1 MTCLRSLPVRNWWPL
16 RAKAATAPC
25 AAPRGVLAHGL
36 FSSVAARVLG
46 GLRQC
51 LACGLLL
58 TFGIGCPL
66 ASPHLAQADEWQAS
80 LYNEGLPTHLVAVD
94 KKRQTFMFF
103 EKKSPLK
110 LKYTYPCT
118 TGQLT
123 GDKQSLNDLR
133 TPEGIYF
140 VEYKI
145 ASGLDFKEYG
155 GIAYTLNY
163 PNPVDRLRGKTGH
176 GIWIHSKGFGIEP
189 LATRGCVAI
198 GLKEIDEVGPQLI
211 PGTPVVLAEKMD
223 EAAQPRPDT
232 GTAQEL
238 RRLMQNWSI
247 AWASRSV
254 KMFDYYDPD
263 AYSKAMTEN
272 FVAFKQNKERLFK
285 SLQFIKI
292 FNRKINVLE
301 GPGYWV
307 TWSEQLY
314 TASNLSTEGV
324 RRLYWQRG
332 KDQKFRIVG
341 MEWAPRDL
349 GMRADFQKGQLVA
362 EAPLQQVSDASSE
375 APLPPRLD
383 MPEAAPEKAAPVAM
397 TVPQPTQDKTAQAAT
412 AKAGQ
417 GEKLVA
423 ANDPLVPK
431 RGTNPPPAEVNWGA
445 RPSMEEAAR
454 SEADAVQKN
463 TAAKAA
469 EPAAPASSQLP
480 PPASVQAPVQVPG
493 QASGQTP
500 AQTPAQT
507 QAQAPVAGQ
516 VGAAVQ
522 TVAPA
527 APAQLSLTPEVVAG
541 LEKAVK
547 AWNADFA
554 ARSMDIASLYD
565 QARFNREAGTPRGYS
580 YNSTMRELERR
591 FATPWLRLISR
602 KPKFEMQGPLA
613 VSHVEQLVVGPNAM
627 EQGVRSFWWNR
638 DDKGDFRIVA
648 TQFKP
653 DELGL
658 AADYLDMVSDDV
670 SAVIEKW
677 RKAWEAG
684 RVDEYIEYYADDAI
698 QQGRWGAKNIQK
710 QKELLWQRV
719 KPTLVQITGLR
730 LVADKQGIR
739 ADMNQVY
746 ADSSGLTDRGTKTLL
761 LRFDGKNWRIARED
775 WALLG
780 APVAPVGA
788 AQ

>member
-16 RAKAATAPC
+16 RVKAAIALSASPC
-25 AAPRGVLAHGL
+25 RAMMQRLI
-36 FSSVAARVLG
+36 SSVAARALG

-58 TFGIGCPL
+58 AFGIGCPL

-80 LYNEGLPTHLVAVD
+80 LYNEGLPSHLVAVD

-110 LKYTYPCT
+110 LKYAFPCT

-145 ASGLDFKEYG
+145 ANGLDFKEYG

-211 PGTPVVLAEKMD
+211 PGTAVVLAEKMD
-223 EAAQPRPDT
+223 ETAQPRPDT

-238 RRLMQNWSI
+238 RRLMQNWSN

-263 AYSKAMTEN
+263 SYSKAMTEN
-272 FVAFKQNKERLFK
+272 FGAFRQNKERLFK

-375 APLPPRLD
+375 APQPPRLD
-383 MPEAAPEKAAPVAM
+383 MPEAAPEKTAPVALA
-397 TVPQPTQDKTAQAAT
+397 VPQPTQDKSAQAAT

-417 GEKLVA
+417 GEKLMA

-431 RGTNPPPAEVNWGA
+431 RGTTPPPAEVNWGA

-454 SEADAVQKN
+454 SEAEAAQKN
-463 TAAKAA
+463 AAAKPA
-469 EPAAPASSQLP
+469 EPVAPANSQLP
-480 PPASVQAPVQVPG
+480 PPASVPVPVQAP
-493 QASGQTP
+493 
-500 AQTPAQT
+500 AQP
-507 QAQAPVAGQ
+507 
-516 VGAAVQ
+516 AVQ

-527 APAQLSLTPEVVAG
+527 APAVATQLTLTPEVLAG
-541 LEKAVK
+541 LDKAVK

-554 ARSMDIASLYD
+554 ARTMNIASLYD

-580 YNSTMRELERR
+580 YNSTMREFERR

-602 KPKFEMQGPLA
+602 KPKFEVQGPLA
-613 VSHVEQLVVGPNAM
+613 VSHTEQLVVTPNAM
-627 EQGVRSFWWNR
+627 EQGVRSFWWSR
-638 DDKGDFRIVA
+638 DNKGDFRIVA
-648 TQFKP
+648 TQFKS

-684 RVDEYIEYYADDAI
+684 HIDEYIEYYADDAT

-710 QKELLWQRV
+710 QKEQLWQRV

-730 LVADKQGIR
+730 LVADRQGIR

-746 ADSSGLTDRGTKTLL
+746 ADSSGHTDRGTKTLL
-761 LRFDGKNWRIARED
+761 MRYDGKNWRIARED

-780 APVAPVGA
+780 APVEPVGNA
-788 AQ
+788 E

>member
-1 MTCLRSLPVRNWWPL
+1 
-16 RAKAATAPC
+16 
-25 AAPRGVLAHGL
+25 
-36 FSSVAARVLG
+36 
-46 GLRQC
+46 
-51 LACGLLL
+51 
-58 TFGIGCPL
+58 
-66 ASPHLAQADEWQAS
+66 
-80 LYNEGLPTHLVAVD
+80 
-94 KKRQTFMFF
+94 
-103 EKKSPLK
+103 
-110 LKYTYPCT
+110 
-118 TGQLT
+118 
-123 GDKQSLNDLR
+123 
-133 TPEGIYF
+133 
-140 VEYKI
+140 
-145 ASGLDFKEYG
+145 
-155 GIAYTLNY
+155 
-163 PNPVDRLRGKTGH
+163 
-176 GIWIHSKGFGIEP
+176 
-189 LATRGCVAI
+189 VAI
-198 GLKEIDEVGPQLI
+198 GLKEIDEVGPQLT
-211 PGTPVVLAEKMD
+211 PGTAVVLAEKMD
-223 EAAQPRPDT
+223 ETAQPRSDT

-238 RRLMQNWSI
+238 RRLMQNWSN

-272 FVAFKQNKERLFK
+272 FVAFRQNKERLFK

-375 APLPPRLD
+375 APQPPRLD
-383 MPEAAPEKAAPVAM
+383 MPEAAPEKTAPVAM
-397 TVPQPTQDKTAQAAT
+397 TVPQPSQDKTAQAAT
-412 AKAGQ
+412 AKPGQ

-431 RGTNPPPAEVNWGA
+431 RGSTPPPAEVNWGA

-454 SEADAVQKN
+454 TEAEATQKN
-463 TAAKAA
+463 AAAKAA
-469 EPAAPASSQLP
+469 EQAAPQASAAPTASQLP
-480 PPASVQAPVQVPG
+480 PPASVQAPVQ
-493 QASGQTP
+493 TP
-500 AQTPAQT
+500 AMAQAAGQMTAQPVVQTAASTPA
-507 QAQAPVAGQ
+507 A
-516 VGAAVQ
+516 
-522 TVAPA
+522 APA
-527 APAQLSLTPEVVAG
+527 APAQLALTPDVVAG

-554 ARSMDIASLYD
+554 SRSMDIASLYD

-580 YNSTMRELERR
+580 YNSTMREFERR
-591 FATPWLRLISR
+591 FAAPWLRLISR
-602 KPKFEMQGPLA
+602 KPKFELQGPLA
-613 VSHVEQLVVGPNAM
+613 VCHVEQLVVTPNAM

-658 AADYLDMVSDDV
+658 AADYLDQVSDDV
-670 SAVIEKW
+670 SAMIEKW

-684 RVDEYIEYYADDAI
+684 RIEEYIDYYADDAI

-710 QKELLWQRV
+710 QKEQLWQRV

-730 LVADKQGIR
+730 LVADRQGIR

-746 ADSSGLTDRGTKTLL
+746 ADSSGHTDRGTKTLL

-780 APVAPVGA
+780 APVEPVGTV
-788 AQ
+788 Q

>member
-1 MTCLRSLPVRNWWPL
+1 M
-16 RAKAATAPC
+16 
-25 AAPRGVLAHGL
+25 
-36 FSSVAARVLG
+36 FSSVAVRVLG

-51 LACGLLL
+51 LACGLLA
-58 TFGIGCPL
+58 FGIGCPL
-66 ASPHLAQADEWQAS
+66 ASPHLAQAEEWQAS

-198 GLKEIDEVGPQLI
+198 GLKEIDEVGPQLT
-211 PGTPVVLAEKMD
+211 PGTAVVLAEKMD
-223 EAAQPRPDT
+223 ETAQPRSDT

-238 RRLMQNWSI
+238 RRLMQNWSN

-272 FVAFKQNKERLFK
+272 FVAFRQNKERLFK

-375 APLPPRLD
+375 APQPPRLD
-383 MPEAAPEKAAPVAM
+383 MPEAAPEKTAPVAM
-397 TVPQPTQDKTAQAAT
+397 TVPQPSQDKTAQAAT
-412 AKAGQ
+412 AKPGQ

-431 RGTNPPPAEVNWGA
+431 RGSTPPPAEVNWGA

-454 SEADAVQKN
+454 TEAEAAQKN
-463 TAAKAA
+463 AAAKAA
-469 EPAAPASSQLP
+469 EQAAPQTPAALAASQLP
-480 PPASVQAPVQVPG
+480 PPASVQAPVQ
-493 QASGQTP
+493 AP
-500 AQTPAQT
+500 ATAQ
-507 QAQAPVAGQ
+507 VAGQ
-516 VGAAVQ
+516 MTAQPVAQAAAS
-522 TVAPA
+522 TPASAPA
-527 APAQLSLTPEVVAG
+527 PLALTPDVVAG

-554 ARSMDIASLYD
+554 SRSMDIASLYD

-580 YNSTMRELERR
+580 YNSTMREFERR
-591 FATPWLRLISR
+591 FAAPWLRLISR
-602 KPKFEMQGPLA
+602 KPKFELQGTLA
-613 VSHVEQLVVGPNAM
+613 VSHVEQLVVTPNAM

-648 TQFKP
+648 TQFRP

-658 AADYLDMVSDDV
+658 AADYLDQVSDDV
-670 SAVIEKW
+670 SAMVEKW

-684 RVDEYIEYYADDAI
+684 RIEEYIEYYADDAI

-710 QKELLWQRV
+710 QKEQLWQRV

-746 ADSSGLTDRGTKTLL
+746 ADSSGHTDRGTKTLL

-780 APVAPVGA
+780 APVEPVGTV
-788 AQ
+788 Q

>member
-1 MTCLRSLPVRNWWPL
+1 
-16 RAKAATAPC
+16 
-25 AAPRGVLAHGL
+25 
-36 FSSVAARVLG
+36 
-46 GLRQC
+46 
-51 LACGLLL
+51 
-58 TFGIGCPL
+58 
-66 ASPHLAQADEWQAS
+66 
-80 LYNEGLPTHLVAVD
+80 
-94 KKRQTFMFF
+94 
-103 EKKSPLK
+103 
-110 LKYTYPCT
+110 
-118 TGQLT
+118 
-123 GDKQSLNDLR
+123 
-133 TPEGIYF
+133 
-140 VEYKI
+140 
-145 ASGLDFKEYG
+145 
-155 GIAYTLNY
+155 
-163 PNPVDRLRGKTGH
+163 
-176 GIWIHSKGFGIEP
+176 
-189 LATRGCVAI
+189 
-198 GLKEIDEVGPQLI
+198 
-211 PGTPVVLAEKMD
+211 
-223 EAAQPRPDT
+223 
-232 GTAQEL
+232 
-238 RRLMQNWSI
+238 
-247 AWASRSV
+247 
-254 KMFDYYDPD
+254 
-263 AYSKAMTEN
+263 
-272 FVAFKQNKERLFK
+272 
-285 SLQFIKI
+285 
-292 FNRKINVLE
+292 
-301 GPGYWV
+301 
-307 TWSEQLY
+307 
-314 TASNLSTEGV
+314 
-324 RRLYWQRG
+324 
-332 KDQKFRIVG
+332 

-375 APLPPRLD
+375 APQPPRLD
-383 MPEAAPEKAAPVAM
+383 MPEAAPERAAPVAM
-397 TVPQPTQDKTAQAAT
+397 TVPQPTQDKTAPAAT

-454 SEADAVQKN
+454 SEADAAQKN
-463 TAAKAA
+463 AAAKAA
-469 EPAAPASSQLP
+469 EPAALAASQLP
-480 PPASVQAPVQVPG
+480 PPASVQAPVQVPV
-493 QASGQTP
+493 QAPGQTP
-500 AQTPAQT
+500 AQAPAQT
-507 QAQAPVAGQ
+507 QAPVAGQ
-516 VGAAVQ
+516 VAAQ
-522 TVAPA
+522 AA
-527 APAQLSLTPEVVAG
+527 APVQLALTPEVVAG

-547 AWNADFA
+547 SWNADFA

-684 RVDEYIEYYADDAI
+684 RIDEYIEYYADDAI

-746 ADSSGLTDRGTKTLL
+746 ADSSGHTDRGTKTLL

-780 APVAPVGA
+780 APVEPVGA

>member
-16 RAKAATAPC
+16 RAKAATAPS
-25 AAPRGVLAHGL
+25 AAPRGVLAYGL

-397 TVPQPTQDKTAQAAT
+397 TVPQPTQDKTAQAVT

-527 APAQLSLTPEVVAG
+527 APAQLSLTPEVMAG

-638 DDKGDFRIVA
+638 DD
-648 TQFKP
+648 
-653 DELGL
+653 
-658 AADYLDMVSDDV
+658 
-670 SAVIEKW
+670 
-677 RKAWEAG
+677 
-684 RVDEYIEYYADDAI
+684 
-698 QQGRWGAKNIQK
+698 
-710 QKELLWQRV
+710 
-719 KPTLVQITGLR
+719 
-730 LVADKQGIR
+730 
-739 ADMNQVY
+739 
-746 ADSSGLTDRGTKTLL
+746 
-761 LRFDGKNWRIARED
+761 
-775 WALLG
+775 
-780 APVAPVGA
+780 
-788 AQ
+788 

>member
-1 MTCLRSLPVRNWWPL
+1 
-16 RAKAATAPC
+16 
-25 AAPRGVLAHGL
+25 
-36 FSSVAARVLG
+36 
-46 GLRQC
+46 
-51 LACGLLL
+51 
-58 TFGIGCPL
+58 
-66 ASPHLAQADEWQAS
+66 
-80 LYNEGLPTHLVAVD
+80 
-94 KKRQTFMFF
+94 
-103 EKKSPLK
+103 
-110 LKYTYPCT
+110 
-118 TGQLT
+118 
-123 GDKQSLNDLR
+123 
-133 TPEGIYF
+133 
-140 VEYKI
+140 
-145 ASGLDFKEYG
+145 
-155 GIAYTLNY
+155 
-163 PNPVDRLRGKTGH
+163 
-176 GIWIHSKGFGIEP
+176 
-189 LATRGCVAI
+189 
-198 GLKEIDEVGPQLI
+198 
-211 PGTPVVLAEKMD
+211 MD
-223 EAAQPRPDT
+223 ETAQPRPDT

-238 RRLMQNWSI
+238 RRLMQNWST

-254 KMFDYYDPD
+254 KMFDYYDPE

-272 FVAFKQNKERLFK
+272 FVAFRQNKERLFK

-375 APLPPRLD
+375 APQPPRLD
-383 MPEAAPEKAAPVAM
+383 MPEAAPERAAPVAM
-397 TVPQPTQDKTAQAAT
+397 TVPQPTQDKTAPAAT

-454 SEADAVQKN
+454 SEADAAQKN
-463 TAAKAA
+463 AAAKAA
-469 EPAAPASSQLP
+469 EPAALAASQLP
-480 PPASVQAPVQVPG
+480 PPASVQAPVQVPV
-493 QASGQTP
+493 QAPGQTP
-500 AQTPAQT
+500 AQAPAQT
-507 QAQAPVAGQ
+507 QAPVAGQ
-516 VGAAVQ
+516 VAAQ
-522 TVAPA
+522 AA
-527 APAQLSLTPEVVAG
+527 APVQLALTPEVVAG

-547 AWNADFA
+547 SWNADFA

-684 RVDEYIEYYADDAI
+684 RIDEYIEYYADDAI

-746 ADSSGLTDRGTKTLL
+746 ADSSGHTDRGTKTLL

-780 APVAPVGA
+780 APVEPVGA

>member
-25 AAPRGVLAHGL
+25 VTPLGGLAHGL
-36 FSSVAARVLG
+36 FSSVAVRVFG

-58 TFGIGCPL
+58 AFGIGCPL
-66 ASPHLAQADEWQAS
+66 ASPHLAKADEWQAS

-211 PGTPVVLAEKMD
+211 PGTAVVLAEKMD
-223 EAAQPRPDT
+223 ETSQPRPDT

-238 RRLMQNWSI
+238 RRLMQNWST

-272 FVAFKQNKERLFK
+272 FSAFRQNKERLFK
-285 SLQFIKI
+285 SLKFIKI

-375 APLPPRLD
+375 APQRPRLD
-383 MPEAAPEKAAPVAM
+383 MPEAAPVAM
-397 TVPQPTQDKTAQAAT
+397 NVPQPTQDKTAQAAT

-417 GEKLVA
+417 GEKIVA

-431 RGTNPPPAEVNWGA
+431 RGTIQPPAEVNWGA

-454 SEADAVQKN
+454 SEAEAVQKDA
-463 TAAKAA
+463 AAKAA
-469 EPAAPASSQLP
+469 EPPVLAASQLP
-480 PPASVQAPVQVPG
+480 PPASVQAPVQVPT
-493 QASGQTP
+493 QNLVQTP
-500 AQTPAQT
+500 A
-507 QAQAPVAGQ
+507 
-516 VGAAVQ
+516 
-522 TVAPA
+522 PA
-527 APAQLSLTPEVVAG
+527 AAPTQLALTPEVVAG

-547 AWNADFA
+547 AWNTDFS

-580 YNSTMRELERR
+580 YNSTMREFERR
-591 FATPWLRLISR
+591 FAAPWLRLISR
-602 KPKFEMQGPLA
+602 KPKFELQGPLA
-613 VSHVEQLVVGPNAM
+613 VGHVEQLVVAPNAM
-627 EQGVRSFWWNR
+627 EQGVRTFWWNR

-653 DELGL
+653 EELGL
-658 AADYLDMVSDDV
+658 AADYLDIVSDDV

-677 RKAWEAG
+677 RKAWESG
-684 RVDEYIEYYADDAI
+684 RIDEYIEYYADDAI

-746 ADSSGLTDRGTKTLL
+746 ADSSGHTDRGTKTLL

-780 APVAPVGA
+780 APVSPVGA